1 MGYFTVELGKQQLF
15 FVLVVIIY
23 MDLTSPSKGGS
34 RASSRSSRRAGTDTS
49 TPVKSGIS
57 GFFLMATGQI
67 ESAEVSQILS
77 IIIASYFVCTVTS
90 DS

>member
-1 MGYFTVELGKQQLF
+1 
-15 FVLVVIIY
+15 

-34 RASSRSSRRAGTDTS
+34 RASSRTSRRAGTDST

-67 ESAEVSQILS
+67 ESADVSQIYYLF
-77 IIIASYFVCTVTS
+77 ASYFMCL
-90 DS
+90 